1 MDISAGNKVDNK
13 KADLQHFLHF
23 KLERKNFFFAA

>member
-13 KADLQHFLHF
+13 NLQHFLHF